1 MKIEK
6 TEEQALSTLTTLCSR
21 SEHCSG
27 EMLEKMRRWNL
38 TEEAQARVMEYL
50 TTNRYVDDERFTR
63 AFVKDKLLYNKWG
76 RRKIEQAL
84 WQKHVDATIYQPILD
99 EIGKNEWKAQLL
111 PLLKSKRKSIK
122 ASSDYEA
129 NGKLIRFAMSRG
141 FTMDI
146 IRLCLDVDDEA
157 IDDFEDEE

>member
-6 TEEQALSTLTTLCSR
+6 TEEQALSTLATLCSR
-21 SEHCSG
+21 GEHCTG

-38 TEEAQARVMEYL
+38 PEEAQARVMEYL

-84 WQKHVDATIYQPILD
+84 WQKRVDAQIYQPILD
-99 EIGKNEWKAQLL
+99 EIELNEWKVQLL

-122 ASSDYEA
+122 GQSDYEVNA
-129 NGKLIRFAMSRG
+129 KLIRFAMSRG
-141 FTMDI
+141 FTMDV
-146 IRLCLDVDDEA
+146 IRQCLDTDEA
-157 IDDFEDEE
+157 VDEFEDES